1 MNSADP
7 FDIVKDKVTEKL
19 RSVKVLQEMYMEQ
32 INGSG
37 TMDEVS
43 ITGIERELRNNIQ
56 SIDLFLNDL
65 QGTINI
71 VEKNPQRFS
80 NISREEI
87 GKRKLFISSTSQQ
100 MRQIEQQMKNRKQK
114 QTQLQKESLFS
125 DPKQKGSSSAQLNDE
140 DDDGNYHDSFKNT
153 TTTTSK
159 GRYSRLEESYIK
171 DNQRFI
177 DEQLQIQDTVRKNQD
192 EQMDKMTT
200 TVQRVGQIAIEIG
213 NELDEHKRELEE
225 MENHVEKTKGLLE
238 RTNKRLQT
246 LLNNTSD
253 KWKIII
259 IVILLLI
266 VLGLIAVVIFVPF
279 R

>member
-19 RSVKVLQEMYMEQ
+19 RAVKVLQEMYMEQ

-43 ITGIERELRNNIQ
+43 ISGIEKELRNNIQ

-65 QGTINI
+65 QGTVNI

-125 DPKQKGSSSAQLNDE
+125 DPKQKGSSSAQLNDDE
-140 DDDGNYHDSFKNT
+140 DDGNYPDSFKNT
-153 TTTTSK
+153 SSSSK

-177 DEQLQIQDTVRKNQD
+177 DEQLQIQDTVKRNQD

-200 TVQRVGQIAIEIG
+200 TVQRVGQIAVDIG

-259 IVILLLI
+259 IVVLLLI